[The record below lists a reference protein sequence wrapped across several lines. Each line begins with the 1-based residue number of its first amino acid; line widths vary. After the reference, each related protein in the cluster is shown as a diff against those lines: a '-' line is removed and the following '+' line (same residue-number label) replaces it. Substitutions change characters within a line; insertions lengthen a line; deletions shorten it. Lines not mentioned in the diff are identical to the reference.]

1 MPRPLAFLAT
11 VLLALGALGS
21 QPARADDV
29 PSMVIKDVVVGTG
42 NTARDDSEV
51 RIQYTG
57 WLYDAK
63 APDHH
68 GAKID
73 SSYDNGRPLTFS
85 IGANEVIEGMESGV
99 RGMKVGGKRTVIVPS
114 RMGYGRRGARC
125 AGQQCAGV
133 RYRTGGRSLSV
144 AQAGMKSRF
153 VEALDPWISSQPTV
167 T

>member
-1 MPRPLAFLAT
+1 MAGRADALLCRRHDFRNPSMPRPLAFLAAT
-11 VLLALGALGS
+11 LLVLGALGS

-29 PSMVIKDVVVGTG
+29 TSLVIKDVVVGTG

-63 APDHH
+63 TPDHH

-73 SSYDNGRPLTFS
+73 SSYDNGRPLSFS
-85 IGANEVIEGMESGV
+85 LGANEVIEGMESGV

-114 RMGYGRRGARC
+114 RMGYGRRGA
-125 AGQQCAGV
+125 APDVPGN
-133 RYRTGGRSLSV
+133 S
-144 AQAGMKSRF
+144 
-153 VEALDPWISSQPTV
+153 ALVFDIELV
-167 T
+167 DAR

>member
-1 MPRPLAFLAT
+1 MAGRYDAVLSRRHHLVEFSMPRPLAFLAA

-114 RMGYGRRGARC
+114 RMGYGRRGA
-125 AGQQCAGV
+125 APDVPGNSALVFDIELVDV
-133 RYRTGGRSLSV
+133 R
-144 AQAGMKSRF
+144 
-153 VEALDPWISSQPTV
+153 
-167 T
+167 

>member
-1 MPRPLAFLAT
+1 MAGTSDALLSRRHDFWSSFMPRPLAFLA
-11 VLLALGALGS
+11 VALLILGGFGS

-29 PSMVIKDVVVGTG
+29 PSLVTKDVVVGTG

-63 APDHH
+63 TPDHH

-85 IGANEVIEGMESGV
+85 MGANEVIEGMESGV
-99 RGMKVGGKRTVIVPS
+99 RGMKVGGKRTVIIPS
-114 RMGYGRRGARC
+114 RMGYGRRGA
-125 AGQQCAGV
+125 APDVPGNSALVFDIELVDV
-133 RYRTGGRSLSV
+133 R
-144 AQAGMKSRF
+144 
-153 VEALDPWISSQPTV
+153 
-167 T
+167 

>member
-1 MPRPLAFLAT
+1 MAGRADALLCRRHDFRNSSMPRPLAFFAAA
-11 VLLALGALGS
+11 LLALGVLGS

-29 PSMVIKDVVVGTG
+29 TSLVIKDVVVGTG

-63 APDHH
+63 TPDHH

-73 SSYDNGRPLTFS
+73 SSYDNGRPLSFS
-85 IGANEVIEGMESGV
+85 MGANEVIEGMESGV

-114 RMGYGRRGARC
+114 RMGYGRRGAPPDVP
-125 AGQQCAGV
+125 GN
-133 RYRTGGRSLSV
+133 S
-144 AQAGMKSRF
+144 
-153 VEALDPWISSQPTV
+153 ALVFDIELV
-167 T
+167 DAR